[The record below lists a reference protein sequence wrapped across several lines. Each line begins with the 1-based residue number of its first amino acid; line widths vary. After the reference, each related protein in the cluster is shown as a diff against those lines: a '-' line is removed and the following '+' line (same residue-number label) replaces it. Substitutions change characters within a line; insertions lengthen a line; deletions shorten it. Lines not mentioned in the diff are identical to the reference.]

1 MFYKRKNKAQPQGLG
16 HVIGVDNQQIF
27 VKYGGEY
34 YRVTPI
40 DIQPG
45 RKKVLD
51 KRRGSAVDKEKEV
64 RGDTEAQGIS
74 GKDFDSNEDYDVYHR
89 DNANAATENE
99 RSRR

>member
-1 MFYKRKNKAQPQGLG
+1 M
-16 HVIGVDNQQIF
+16 
-27 VKYGGEY
+27 
-34 YRVTPI
+34 
-40 DIQPG
+40 
-45 RKKVLD
+45 D

-74 GKDFDSNEDYDVYHR
+74 GKDFDSNEDDDVYHL